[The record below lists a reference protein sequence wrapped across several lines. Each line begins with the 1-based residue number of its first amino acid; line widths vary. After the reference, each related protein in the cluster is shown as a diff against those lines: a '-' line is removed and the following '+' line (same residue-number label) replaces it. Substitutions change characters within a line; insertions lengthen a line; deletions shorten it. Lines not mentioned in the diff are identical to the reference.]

1 MDRLN
6 PTAEPSRL
14 SSMHR
19 RYHILK
25 KTLFIMALAMTSLF
39 CELSQAVDLPANIVN
54 SALSPALKTAPRRM
68 VAVRYQAEDLLTTS
82 GSTDPASSSSQFA
95 VNLLKEMN
103 SSHAGR
109 AILPD
114 PFATNHT
121 GHWLSASREL
131 AENGMEVWFEL
142 APKSLLNHEMDSDKT
157 VPILVPESLKNYETA
172 MIKRVRELAELR
184 TGAGKPV
191 ASGLFLPLTPPVGLP
206 SGSEAGLNEST
217 FRLFLQETG
226 LEGEWSQR
234 LANDDDRKAFVRSAG
249 LMPWLT
255 WRSRRVSEFYRAIA
269 DQTHELTGL
278 KLTIAAPAFSSESSQ
293 SLFDEAERTGVSP
306 MNAWRWMAFEP
317 SLWRSSASLEVI
329 GSESLAEPRIGRELV
344 AHPDMESALDGLSVR
359 GHWLS
364 QPMSKQPETGP
375 EISNQAGNRGLGH
388 IESALVCYMSRH
400 DAQWLMIDRS
410 AIKGHELKIADWNRR
425 FERLPLISVDEE
437 SVGRISLQGMTIR
450 TFPISNSSLVAFFN
464 PLPCR
469 MEVELVSLSEDS
481 KKNNVR
487 FVESF
492 EAARSLRNESGTTI
506 HLIVPPKSWGHLE
519 LESGITSTV
528 SFKVS
533 LPEEAKDIVQTRY
546 DELMEHRSKPQP
558 NMFMGVQS
566 NSEKTRGRR
575 LMAALQA
582 YRESRLADFFR
593 LSDGISVER
602 RHGRG
607 VERTARGFTD
617 DLSNRPKIR

>member
-6 PTAEPSRL
+6 LTAEPSRL

-25 KTLFIMALAMTSLF
+25 KILFIMALAMNSLF
-39 CELSQAVDLPANIVN
+39 CESSQAIDLPAIIVN
-54 SALSPALKTAPRRM
+54 SELSPALKTAPRRK
-68 VAVRYQAEDLLTTS
+68 VALRYQAEDLLTTN
-82 GSTDPASSSSQFA
+82 GSTDPVSSSSQFA
-95 VNLLKEMN
+95 VNLVKELN
-103 SSHAGR
+103 CSHAGR

-114 PFATNHT
+114 PFASDQKD
-121 GHWLSASREL
+121 HWLSASREL
-131 AENGMEVWFEL
+131 VENGMEVWFEL
-142 APKSLLNHEMDSDKT
+142 APKSLLNQEMDSEKT
-157 VPILVPESLKNYETA
+157 VPILDPRYLKNYQSA
-172 MIKRVRELAELR
+172 MIKRVRELADLR
-184 TGAGKPV
+184 TREGKPV
-191 ASGLFLPLTPPVGLP
+191 VSGLFLALTPPVGLP
-206 SGSEAGLNEST
+206 NGCEAGLNEST

-255 WRSRRVSEFYRAIA
+255 WRSRRVSEFYKSIA
-269 DQTHELTGL
+269 DQTYELTGL

-306 MNAWRWMAFEP
+306 VNAWRWMAFEP

-364 QPMSKQPETGP
+364 QPMPKQPETGP
-375 EISNQAGNRGLGH
+375 EIAKQAGIHRSGQ

-410 AIKGHELKIADWNRR
+410 AFKGHELKIADWNRR

-450 TFPISNSSLVAFFN
+450 TFPISNSNLVVFFN

-469 MEVELVSLSEDS
+469 MEVELVSSSEDS
-481 KKNNVR
+481 QKNNVR
-487 FVESF
+487 FDASF
-492 EAARSLRNESGTTI
+492 EEARSMQNGSGATI
-506 HLIVPPKSWGHLE
+506 HLIVPPKSWGQVE

-546 DELMEHRSKPQP
+546 DELMEHRSKPQS
-558 NMFMGVQS
+558 NMVMGVQS